1 MSHDD
6 LPPRLKEPRLTMM
19 NHTLSWERENPMRDY
34 ERIFNALRE
43 DLILGCGAA
52 ERDALSEESLGL
64 QGPVP
69 SVPFWETDA
78 RSLRKIPKLFKRRAQ
93 VYAAKQLLSSFYKK
107 LSPGVDVPQDAA
119 VRALGK
125 FESINLRIPR
135 EYRFPDE
142 SPRGEQFWR
151 YFNRS
156 VQDCLSWSE
165 DERDANLD
173 VRSIG
178 QWMGIGPGSAR
189 GVKSDSFY
197 TKLFDGALSGTDLH
211 LLALYRAAIV
221 DSGFWAD
228 AEKRRS
234 EVFGFTTLNGNKL
247 FFVPKTTE
255 VARTCCTEP
264 ILNMLLQKGIGGFIE
279 VRLRKFFGISLEEQ
293 PDLNRELA
301 RRGSIDGSFGT
312 IDLTSASD
320 SMSWALVQRIVP
332 NYLKGWLRMTRSPTT
347 ILPNGDS
354 LELNMISTMGNGF
367 TFPLQTLIF
376 ACVVRAVYQQM
387 GFPSYDPSKH
397 LGVFG
402 DDIIVRREAYS
413 DVVLRLSQLGFE
425 VNDGKSF
432 NDGPFRESC
441 GSDWYLGYDVRGVY
455 IRSLETTSDVYSAIN
470 RLNRWSAK
478 HDIPLTNVVSL
489 LMEMCRFR
497 PIPFYEAD
505 HEGVKVPSF
514 IATKSLKSLRF
525 YRKLTGRV
533 RQKRVPN
540 DSSEARSLGYRHF
553 IDDGWAASL
562 LGGYARE
569 KDVGYNARNLQDG
582 NRLKNRDLWFT
593 PRSTG
598 SPTIF
603 RVTRCST
610 PWWDWVG
617 CHPYSPGMT
626 PWPGMSYRD
635 WEFAVAVNLNE
646 F

>member
-1 MSHDD
+1 
-6 LPPRLKEPRLTMM
+6 M

-43 DLILGCGAA
+43 DLIEFCGTA
-52 ERDALSEESLGL
+52 ERETLSEESLGL
-64 QGPVP
+64 HGPVHP
-69 SVPFWETDA
+69 L
-78 RSLRKIPKLFKRRAQ
+78 LRKESEGPVLGNGPGLFRRRAQ
-93 VYAAKQLLSSFYKK
+93 VFAAKQLLSSFYKK

-119 VRALGK
+119 VRALEK
-125 FESINLRIPR
+125 FKSINDRIPR

-156 VQDCLSWSE
+156 VQDCLAWSE

-178 QWMGIGPGSAR
+178 QWIGIGPGSAR

-221 DSGFWAD
+221 ESGSWAD

-234 EVFGFTTLNGNKL
+234 ELFGFTSLDGNKL

-264 ILNMLLQKGIGGFIE
+264 ILNMVLQKGIGGFIE

-301 RRGSIDGSFGT
+301 RVGSIDGSYGT

-320 SMSWALVQRIVP
+320 SLSWALVQRIVP
-332 NYLKGWLRMTRSPTT
+332 NYLCGWLSITRSPVTV
-347 ILPNGDS
+347 LPNGDS
-354 LELNMISTMGNGF
+354 LELKMISTMGNGF

-441 GSDWYLGYDVRGVY
+441 GSDWYLGQDVRGVY

-478 HDIPLTNVVSL
+478 HGVLLTRVVNL
-489 LMEMCRFR
+489 LMELCRFR
-497 PIPFYEAD
+497 PIPFYEGD
-505 HEGVKVPSF
+505 HEGIKVPSY
-514 IATKSLKSLRF
+514 IATSSLKSLRS
-525 YRKLTGRV
+525 YRKLTGRA
-533 RQKRVPN
+533 RQRRVP
-540 DSSEARSLGYRHF
+540 SSLSEARDLGYRDF
-553 IDDGWAASL
+553 IDDGWVACL

-569 KDVGYNARNLQDG
+569 KDVGYNDRTYENG
-582 NRLKNRDLWFT
+582 NRNISRDLWLT
-593 PRSTG
+593 PRSV
-598 SPTIF
+598 SPTTF
-603 RVTRCST
+603 RVIRCQSL
-610 PWWDWVG
+610 WWDWPG
-617 CHPYSPGMT
+617 CHPYSPGKL
-626 PWPGMSYRD
+626 PQGVRMSYRD
-635 WEFAVAVNLNE
+635 WEIAVAANLGL
-646 F
+646 

>member
-1 MSHDD
+1 
-6 LPPRLKEPRLTMM
+6 
-19 NHTLSWERENPMRDY
+19 MRDY

-43 DLILGCGAA
+43 DIIEFCGTA
-52 ERDALSEESLGL
+52 ERETLSEEGLGL
-64 QGPVP
+64 HGPVRYLP
-69 SVPFWETDA
+69 RCGSEEQVLGNGPGLH
-78 RSLRKIPKLFKRRAQ
+78 SRRTQ
-93 VYAAKQLLSSFYKK
+93 VFAAKQLLSSFYKK

-125 FESINLRIPR
+125 FESINDRIPR

-151 YFNRS
+151 YFKRS
-156 VQDCLSWSE
+156 VQDCLAWSE
-165 DERDANLD
+165 DDRDANLD

-178 QWMGIGPGSAR
+178 QWIGIGPGSAR

-221 DSGFWAD
+221 ESGSWAD

-234 EVFGFTTLNGNKL
+234 ELFGFTSLDGNKL

-264 ILNMLLQKGIGGFIE
+264 ILNMVLQKGIGGFIE

-301 RRGSIDGSFGT
+301 RVGSIDGSFGT

-320 SMSWALVQRIVP
+320 SLSWALVQQIVP
-332 NYLKGWLRMTRSPTT
+332 NHVKAWLRMTRSPVTV
-347 ILPNGDS
+347 LPDGRS
-354 LELNMISTMGNGF
+354 LELKMISTMGNGF

-387 GFPSYDPSKH
+387 GFPSYDSSRH

-413 DVVLRLSQLGFE
+413 DVVLRLTQLGFE

-441 GSDWYLGYDVRGVY
+441 GSDWYLGRDVRGVY

-478 HDIPLTNVVSL
+478 HGVLLTRVVSL
-489 LMEMCRFR
+489 LMELCRFR
-497 PIPFYEAD
+497 PIPFYEGD
-505 HEGVKVPSF
+505 HEGVKVPSYV
-514 IATKSLKSLRF
+514 ATRSLKSLRS
-525 YRKLTGRV
+525 YRKLTGRA
-533 RQKRVPN
+533 RKRRVPN
-540 DSSEARSLGYRHF
+540 NPSEARDLGYRHF
-553 IDDGWAASL
+553 IDDGWVACL

-569 KDVGYNARNLQDG
+569 KDVGFYNGGPDSG
-582 NRLKNRDLWFT
+582 NRLRDRDLWLT
-593 PRSTG
+593 PRST
-598 SPTIF
+598 SPTVF
-603 RVTRCST
+603 QV
-610 PWWDWVG
+610 V
-617 CHPYSPGMT
+617 
-626 PWPGMSYRD
+626 RD
-635 WEFAVAVNLNE
+635 RKSVV
-646 F
+646 